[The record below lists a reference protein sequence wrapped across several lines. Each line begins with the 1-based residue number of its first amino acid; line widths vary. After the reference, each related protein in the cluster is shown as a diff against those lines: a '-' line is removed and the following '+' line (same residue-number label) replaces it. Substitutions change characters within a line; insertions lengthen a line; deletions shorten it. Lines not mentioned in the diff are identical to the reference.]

1 MKKRTPESDVAA
13 LSSAPVAGQP
23 GAPLSSM
30 FLRLQLALA
39 FLAFI
44 LIGAA
49 DGAVGVLLPSIS
61 HTYDVN
67 KAEVG
72 LIFLMGATGYIAA
85 AFSNGPLIERLGNRR
100 SLSLGLGL
108 FALAAGVYSLRPP
121 FWGLLIAAIGIGC
134 GAGLIDAGLNAYIA
148 LLPRNTARLNY
159 LHAFYGIG
167 AWLGPL
173 VATAVLTSGWQW
185 NRVYT
190 FWFGLSALLLLGVW
204 FFFRDY
210 VAQEQK
216 ERATSG
222 GNVLAASLRLRVVW
236 LGAFFLLFYVGSEVS
251 LGSWSY
257 SLLTEARQQPAVFSG
272 AAVSGYWLG
281 LTLGRL
287 TLANLAQRVGR
298 KRLIQ
303 GCLAGVLLGVM
314 LIWLAPNG
322 GVAAAGLW
330 LTGFSLGP
338 IFPTT
343 IALMSTLVPAR
354 LLPSAIGFLAS
365 LGSMGAAFFPWL
377 AGALAQRLGLWV
389 LLPYVMAL
397 TLAMLGLWFALQSQP
412 AQPETAGD

>member
-1 MKKRTPESDVAA
+1 MKKQTPESDVAA

-23 GAPLSSM
+23 GALLSPM
-30 FLRLQLALA
+30 FLRVQLALA

-61 HTYDVN
+61 HTYDVD

-72 LIFLMGATGYIAA
+72 LIFLMGATGYITA
-85 AFSNGPLIERLGNRR
+85 AFSNGPLIERLGHRR
-100 SLSLGLGL
+100 SLSLGLAL
-108 FALAAGVYSLRPP
+108 FALAGGVYSLRPP
-121 FWGLLIAAIGIGC
+121 FWGLLIAAIAIGC

-190 FWFGLSALLLLGVW
+190 FWFGLSALLLLGAW

-210 VAQEQK
+210 VVQEQK
-216 ERATSG
+216 EQHQSG
-222 GNVLAASLRLRVVW
+222 GNVLAGALRLRVVW

-257 SLLTEARQQPAVFSG
+257 SLLTEARQQAAVFSG

-303 GCLAGVLLGVM
+303 GCLAGVLLGVG

-377 AGALAQRLGLWV
+377 AGALAQRQGLWV

-397 TLAMLGLWFALQSQP
+397 TLVMLGLWFALQRQP
-412 AQPETAGD
+412 ALPEAAAE